1 MRTIFFAAIM
11 LLGVS
16 YALIAQ
22 NTLPDSV
29 NFSTISIPSIMQ
41 GRLIFSDTSYSNGR
55 LFNIWNH
62 GEGSPTNLN
71 KYYRMQ
77 GSYNY
82 KGHREIA
89 NPSVC
94 FSDTSY
100 LQLLFGY
107 QGTSKFDRT
116 TLTTRND
123 KNLGFGLAVHY
134 DVCAPNRAKTVAG
147 TNTSYQETYPDWTDN
162 SGGAFGFLTRNSG
175 TDSVFADG
183 NKREWKLP

>member
-1 MRTIFFAAIM
+1 M

-71 KYYRMQ
+71 TYYRMQ

-107 QGTSKFDRT
+107 GSNNMAV
-116 TLTTRND
+116 TLTQKGAANI
-123 KNLGFGLAVHY
+123 GFGIALHY
-134 DVCAPNRAKTVAG
+134 DVCAPNRTKTVAG

-162 SGGAFGFLTRNSG
+162 SGGAFGLLTRNSG
-175 TDSVFADG
+175 SDSVFADG
-183 NKREWKLP
+183 NKR

>member
-1 MRTIFFAAIM
+1 MRTLFFAAIM
-11 LLGVS
+11 LLWVS

-62 GEGSPTNLN
+62 GDGSPTNLN
-71 KYYRMQ
+71 KYYHMQ

-107 QGTSKFDRT
+107 QGTSKLDRT

-123 KNLGFGLAVHY
+123 KNLGFGIAVHY
-134 DVCAPNRAKTVAG
+134 DVCAPNRTKTVAG
-147 TNTSYQETYPDWTDN
+147 TSTSYQETYPDWTDN

-175 TDSVFADG
+175 IDSVFADG
-183 NKREWKLP
+183 NKR